1 MFNLA
6 EERPFHPQI
15 NIAATIAV
23 LVLVFGR
30 LIRPETGE
38 FGTVSHIASVLP
50 LCICWALLSR
60 TRRDVTFRIFGALS
74 ILTCAFA
81 CRIFLDKLGA
91 HGDYW
96 RFFAVALILV
106 HAAVLFS
113 RMSDYIVTAVL
124 CGAISFIGLPGGY
137 FTATGHA
144 EFAIATGVSALIGV
158 MLNITIMSAYRK
170 LFEAKEKYRWL
181 SGTDPL
187 TRLLNRRA
195 FMARF
200 AEADEERGK
209 GERCKGA
216 LHLAMID
223 LDHFKQINDRH
234 GHDRG
239 DAVLMAMAQCL
250 QRHAPGLA
258 GRLGGEEFAVLFPDC
273 SRNEAMR
280 QLDMLL
286 REVRGLDIDGVSLT
300 FSAGLVSAEAG
311 ENAERVL
318 TRADRALYQA
328 KAAGRNRIVCGE
340 TPTLAGEND
349 LRPLPMPPAFAKS
362 RRR

>member
-6 EERPFHPQI
+6 EERPFHLQI

-30 LIRPETGE
+30 LIRQETGE

-50 LCICWALLSR
+50 LGVCWAMLNR

-74 ILTCAFA
+74 ILSCAMAF
-81 CRIFLDKLGA
+81 RIFLDKLGT

-96 RFFAVALILV
+96 RFFVVALILV

-113 RMSDYIVTAVL
+113 RIGDYVATALL

-137 FTATGHA
+137 FAATGHA
-144 EFAIATGVSALIGV
+144 EFAIASGTAAVIGV
-158 MLNITIMSAYRK
+158 MLNIIVMSSYRK
-170 LFEAKEKYRWL
+170 LFEAKEKYKRL

-195 FMARF
+195 FLARF
-200 AEADEERGK
+200 SEVQEERGQQ
-209 GERCKGA
+209 A
-216 LHLAMID
+216 LQLAMID
-223 LDHFKQINDRH
+223 LDHFKQINDH
-234 GHDRG
+234 YGHDRG
-239 DAVLMAMAQCL
+239 DTVLMAMAQCL

-273 SRNEAMR
+273 GRNEAMQ

-286 REVRGLDIDGVSLT
+286 REVRGLDIDGVSIT
-300 FSAGLVSAEAG
+300 FSAGLVAAEAG
-311 ENAERVL
+311 ESAEEAL

-328 KAAGRNRIVCGE
+328 KAAGRNRIICGE
-340 TPTLAGEND
+340 MPSLAGENG
-349 LRPLPMPPAFAKS
+349 LRPLPILPAFAE
-362 RRR
+362 